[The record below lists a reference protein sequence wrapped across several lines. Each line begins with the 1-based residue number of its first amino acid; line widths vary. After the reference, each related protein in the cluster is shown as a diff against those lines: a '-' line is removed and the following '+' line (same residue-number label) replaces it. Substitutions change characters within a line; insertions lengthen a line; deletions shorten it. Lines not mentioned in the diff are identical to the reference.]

1 MMLAAA
7 FVVVAII
14 PSDPQRG
21 VSSISWN
28 APLSMFRYLALIAA
42 TLLFRSGVRALR
54 SGVTVGPNGIV
65 VRGFVRNVQI
75 NRQDVIGLRA
85 PDFES
90 VEQFARLR
98 LRDGSHVTL
107 VGLSRIRNRMFGDE
121 KRRRRELER
130 LALDLDVPL
139 EEHQELAKSFK
150 WG

>member
-1 MMLAAA
+1 
-7 FVVVAII
+7 
-14 PSDPQRG
+14 
-21 VSSISWN
+21 
-28 APLSMFRYLALIAA
+28 MFRYLALIAA

-85 PDFES
+85 PDFEP
-90 VEQFARLR
+90 VEQCARLR